1 MIQIQT
7 IATRLELYQDWLEL
21 RRVARSEAAGA
32 QPLWPAITP
41 RCDRIELLLHL
52 DLDRDQRRELVQA
65 LAPFCDSR
73 LANDALRRA
82 CSHLADVLGVVLSD
96 PAAPLD
102 RPRIDQIT
110 YFRLLQLALHIDEN
124 EHGAGEDLWAR
135 QLAARAN
142 VPLERVHAGIV
153 RMLADGVAHLP
164 AGDDADRIDTFRLT
178 DPATAEHVLFTSD
191 CNGESYGDGEPPH
204 GPARRRAPSSAR

>member
-7 IATRLELYQDWLEL
+7 IATRLDLYQDWLEL
-21 RRVARSEAAGA
+21 RRLARSEAAGA
-32 QPLWPAITP
+32 QPLWLAITP

-52 DLDRDQRRELVQA
+52 DLDRDQRRELALA
-65 LAPFCDSR
+65 LAPFRDSR
-73 LANDALRRA
+73 LVNNALRRT

-135 QLAARAN
+135 LLAARAN
-142 VPLERVHAGIV
+142 VSLERVHAGIV

-164 AGDDADRIDTFRLT
+164 AGDDADRVDTFRLT
-178 DPATAEHVLFTSD
+178 DPAKAEQVLFTSD
-191 CNGESYGDGEPPH
+191 CNGESYADGEPPQ
-204 GPARRRAPSSAR
+204 GPARRRSPSSAR

>member
-1 MIQIQT
+1 MTQIQT
-7 IATRLELYQDWLEL
+7 VATRLELYQDWLEL

-32 QPLWPAITP
+32 EPLWPALTP
-41 RCDRIELLLHL
+41 RCDRIDVLLHL
-52 DLDRDQRRELVQA
+52 NLDRDQRRELEQA
-65 LAPFCDSR
+65 LAPFRDSQ

-82 CSHLADVLGVVLSD
+82 CSYLADVLGVVLSD

-110 YFRLLQLALHIDEN
+110 YFRLLQLALHIDEY
-124 EHGAGEDLWAR
+124 EHGAGEDLWAG

-142 VPLERVHAGIV
+142 VSPDRVHTAIV

-164 AGDDADRIDTFRLT
+164 AGDDADRVDTFRLS
-178 DPATAEHVLFTSD
+178 DPATGDQVLYTTD
-191 CNGESYGDGEPPH
+191 LNGEPYADGEPLQ
-204 GPARRRAPSSAR
+204 GPARHRIPSSAR